1 MREQSYASHVRI
13 VPAYHYL
20 AAGIVTIN
28 FLWSLYR
35 LFWPLPG
42 TPVFDRLLAV
52 AVALALGLVLLY
64 ARTFPLR
71 AQDRVI
77 RLEERLRLER
87 LLPEDLRPRIPELR
101 TRHLIALRFAGDD
114 EVADLTRKVLAGDL
128 KALDDIKRAIRN
140 WRADHLRM

>member
-1 MREQSYASHVRI
+1 MREQTYANHIRI

-20 AAGIVTIN
+20 ATGILTVN

-35 LFWPLPG
+35 LFWPPPG
-42 TPVFDRLLAV
+42 APLFDRILAV

-64 ARTFPLR
+64 ARIFPLR

-87 LLPEDLRPRIPELR
+87 LLPEDLKPRIAELR
-101 TRHLIALRFAGDD
+101 TGHLVALRFAGDD
-114 EVADLTRKVLAGDL
+114 EVADLTRKVLSGDL
-128 KALDDIKRAIRN
+128 KTRDDIKRAVRN